1 MIYKDLSLSSGGG
14 IIPNFQLVDSNGCEN
29 IIIGLGGTGIDC
41 LKEVKKQVYNRI
53 KPDDSITSDIPTYQN
68 IQFLAID
75 SDRNSIN
82 DVTFAGIDPMNEYFD
97 IGCSDIH
104 SILGHSKILRQTPSL
119 RWLSDRIQIY
129 NAQSGAGGVR
139 QVGRLLMMTQS
150 DRLKK
155 TIIYKVTS
163 ALLRGLAGAKLKIH
177 IFTGMGG
184 GTGSGV
190 FLDICY
196 IIRHI
201 IEEFNLERRP
211 TIAGYFFL
219 PDVNLQ
225 RIHDGYVRHQIE
237 INGFAAMKELDHC
250 MNFDKNGGEW
260 NQEYVNYNIIS
271 KQAPVDNAYL
281 ISATDIDGN
290 IRKNGYKYAIDV
302 VADYVTESLIHP
314 FCLYPVMPPA
324 YYFQKKTGACYNY
337 YALGGVCAYVPHK
350 EICTYLASRIFE
362 AYRTLPSTNHDIDA
376 FISDN
381 GLTYRDFLNDITK
394 DVKRIPVVEVDR
406 RILIDQIMGIT
417 PDIIPPIL
425 SQMIDT
431 LREIKGVLASN
442 RERQAQ
448 NVIVDIKNKLIEIAT
463 VQGKGLVYASLFL
476 SNHDRSAKDLSYV
489 IDGYIKE
496 NDNNRVCARAN
507 LTLHENS
514 IATTLRELQNA
525 RLHRQGRARSY
536 VYAVYSYYTQLA
548 KIFLYE
554 EMDVFF
560 NELKCRIRDLYETF
574 FAPINAM
581 FANVAETFNHNYH
594 FLTEGV
600 PIEDEYAL
608 KIIGLDDNVF
618 KNSLDLAVE
627 SIDTKKV
634 VNDFVSYIIKE
645 SDEWLY
651 RSDDSKICAAV
662 SSFFIQNFSEFMH
675 KNIDFYLQEKFQAPT
690 QSQLVDMLYH
700 LIMIPLRDRAKP
712 LFWTSERLDEVGRF
726 GYCFIPNSSMIISEA
741 ASRMTQADSCF
752 RINTSGS
759 FDSISMFTLYCGVP
773 MYMYQR
779 IFDYR
784 HKYDQ
789 SVVAGVHIYEGT
801 ELDPR
806 DFRKLR
812 GIIPLSLY
820 SEDELKDVKD
830 FVNDYDRAVK
840 NGIIYKERNGVS
852 HAYECQLRLVDDE
865 DLLIKKEQIK
875 AIIKKCSNASEE
887 YNKCIEEAKA
897 FLKDDNN
904 IHIKSKDCIILPNDG
919 FEEYEDSVVR
929 DHVFASEYYTSVLL
943 EQLKKIDELDSMI
956 QRLQQIAHSQN

>member
-1 MIYKDLSLSSGGG
+1 MIYKNLSLSSGGG
-14 IIPNFQLVDSNGCEN
+14 IIPNFQLVNSNGCAN

-41 LKEVKKQVYNRI
+41 LKEVKNQVYNRI
-53 KPDDSITSDIPTYQN
+53 KPDDVLSGIPKYQH

-75 SDRNSIN
+75 SDRYSIN
-82 DVTFAGIDPMNEYFD
+82 DETFADIDPVNEFFD
-97 IGCSDIH
+97 IGCNG
-104 SILGHSKILRQTPSL
+104 ILGIPKKTPSL
-119 RWLSDRIQIY
+119 RWLSDRIAIH
-129 NAQSGAGGVR
+129 NAQAGAGGVR
-139 QVGRLLMMTQS
+139 QVGRLLMMMKS
-150 DRLKK
+150 DRIKE
-155 TIIYKVTS
+155 TIIHKIFS
-163 ALLRGLAGAKLKIH
+163 AMQGLTRAKLNVH
-177 IFTGMGG
+177 IFTGMCG
-184 GTGSGV
+184 GTGSGI

-201 IEEFNLERRP
+201 IEELALGRRA
-211 TIAGYFFL
+211 TVAGYFFL
-219 PDVNLQ
+219 PDVN
-225 RIHDGYVRHQIE
+225 IEKVHVDAVRKYMK
-237 INGFAAMKELDHC
+237 INGYAAMKELDHC

-260 NQEYVNYNIIS
+260 NQEYNNYRILS
-271 KQAPVDNAYL
+271 KHAPVDIAY
-281 ISATDIDGN
+281 IVSSIDIDGN
-290 IRKNGYKYAIDV
+290 IRTNGYKYAINV

-324 YYFQKKTGACYNY
+324 YYSQKKTGACYNY
-337 YALGGVCAYVPHK
+337 YALGGARAYVPYND
-350 EICTYLASRIFE
+350 ICTYLAARVFE

-406 RILIDQIMGIT
+406 RTLVDQIMGIT

-496 NDNNRVCARAN
+496 NDNNRACARAN

-554 EMDVFF
+554 EMDVFL

-634 VNDFVSYIIKE
+634 VNVFVSYMIKE

-662 SSFFIQNFSEFMH
+662 SSFFIQNFEVFMY
-675 KNIDFYLQEKFQAPT
+675 KNIACYLQERLQAPT
-690 QSQLVDMLYH
+690 QNQLVDMLCNE
-700 LIMIPLRDRAKP
+700 IMIPLHDRAKP
-712 LFWTSERLDEVGRF
+712 LFWTNERLNETGKF
-726 GYCFIPNSSMIISEA
+726 GYCFIPNDSVELSKA
-741 ASRMTQADSCF
+741 ASRMTQVDSCF
-752 RINTSGS
+752 QINTSGS
-759 FDSISMFTLYCGVP
+759 SDRVTMFTLYCGVP
-773 MYMYQR
+773 MYMYRR
-779 IFDYR
+779 IIDYK
-784 HKYDQ
+784 HEYNQ
-789 SVVAGVHIYEGT
+789 SAVAGVHIYEGT
-801 ELDPR
+801 EQDHR

-830 FVNDYDRAVK
+830 FVDDYDRAVK
-840 NGIIYKERNGVS
+840 NGIIYKKRNGVS
-852 HAYECQLRLVDDE
+852 HAYEYQLRLVDDE
-865 DLLIKKEQIK
+865 DFLIKKERIE
-875 AIIKKCSNASEE
+875 AILKKYSNALGEE
-887 YNKCIEEAKA
+887 HMKCIEESKDL
-897 FLKDDNN
+897 LKDDNN
-904 IHIKSKDCIILPNDG
+904 IQIVFKDSIILPNDG

-943 EQLKKIDELDSMI
+943 KQLKKIDELDSMI
-956 QRLQQIAHSQN
+956 LSLQQIAHSKN